1 MQERIKERVCLKM
14 RGLIMKK
21 AGGKKLNLKSKI
33 RRIPEFKGVVFWDI
47 TPLLKDKRCFR
58 ECIRLLADH
67 YRDKAVDVVVSNE
80 ARGFIVGAALAYE
93 LGVGF
98 VPVRKKGKLPYKCVD
113 LTYKKE
119 YECDTIEIH
128 EDAIERGDKVLL
140 IDDLLATGGTVKA
153 NIELVEKLGG
163 KIVGIGFL
171 IELSYLNGRKA
182 IGDKYDVFSIIQ
194 CNTTNG

>member
-1 MQERIKERVCLKM
+1 
-14 RGLIMKK
+14 MKK
-21 AGGKKLNLKSKI
+21 VEGKIDLKSKL

-47 TPLLKDKRCFR
+47 TPILKDKFAFK
-58 ECIRLLADH
+58 ECIRQLANH
-67 YRDKAVDVVVSNE
+67 YRGKEIDVVVSNE
-80 ARGFIVGAALAYE
+80 ARGFILGAALAYE

-98 VPVRKKGKLPYKCVD
+98 VPIRKKGKLPSKCVN

-128 EDAIERGDKVLL
+128 EDAVEPGQKVLL

-153 NIELVEKLGG
+153 NIELIEKLGG

-171 IELSYLNGRKA
+171 IELGYLGGRKA
-182 IGDKYDVFSIIQ
+182 LGDKYEVFSIMN

>member
-1 MQERIKERVCLKM
+1 M
-14 RGLIMKK
+14 MKQAK
-21 AGGKKLNLKSKI
+21 SKNVNLKSKV

-58 ECIRLLADH
+58 ECIRMLADH
-67 YRDKAVDVVVSNE
+67 YRDKAIDVVVSNE
-80 ARGFIVGAALAYE
+80 ARGFIIGAALAYE

-98 VPVRKKGKLPYKCVD
+98 IPVRKKGKLPFKCVD

-128 EDAIERGDKVLL
+128 EDAIEKGEKVLL
-140 IDDLLATGGTVKA
+140 IDDLLATGGTIKA

-163 KIVGIGFL
+163 EVVGIGFL
-171 IELSYLNGRKA
+171 IELGYLDGRKT
-182 IGDKYDVFSIIQ
+182 IGDRYDVFSIIKY
-194 CNTTNG
+194 TSTNG

>member
-1 MQERIKERVCLKM
+1 MQRRFEVRVPVRKIKE
-14 RGLIMKK
+14 MKK
-21 AGGKKLNLKSKI
+21 VEKCKLDLKSKV

-47 TPLLKDKRCFR
+47 TPLLKDRRCFR
-58 ECIRLLADH
+58 ECIKLLADH
-67 YRDKAVDVVVSNE
+67 YRDKDIDVIVSNE

-98 VPVRKKGKLPYKCVD
+98 IPVRKKGKLPFKCVD

-128 EDAIERGDKVLL
+128 EDAVEQGQKVLL
-140 IDDLLATGGTVKA
+140 IDDLLATGGTIKA

-163 KIVGIGFL
+163 EVVGIGFL
-171 IELSYLNGRKA
+171 IELGYLDGRKT
-182 IGDKYDVFSIIQ
+182 IGDGYDVFSIIQ
-194 CNTTNG
+194 YTSTNG